1 MGGADLP
8 CRLGARRGAA
18 YRDYVRLSFHA
29 IAVRQEPAL
38 PFNVASLSR
47 DQCVALAEGAHKL
60 RVRL

>member
-18 YRDYVRLSFHA
+18 YRDHVRFGLYA
-29 IAVRQEPAL
+29 ISVRQEPAL
-38 PFNVASLSR
+38 PFNVARLSR
-47 DQCVALAEGAHKL
+47 DQCVAVVEGAHKL

>member
-8 CRLGARRGAA
+8 RRLGARRGAA
-18 YRDYVRLSFHA
+18 YRNHVRFGFHA
-29 IAVRQEPAL
+29 IAVRQEPAF

-47 DQCVALAEGAHKL
+47 DQCVAIAEGAHKL